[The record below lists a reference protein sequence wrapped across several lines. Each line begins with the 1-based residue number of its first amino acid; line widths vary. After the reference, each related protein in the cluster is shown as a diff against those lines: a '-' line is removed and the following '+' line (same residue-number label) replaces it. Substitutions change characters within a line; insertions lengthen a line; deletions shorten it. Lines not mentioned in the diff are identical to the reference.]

1 MQSFFDVFMKK
12 VSLFTDGSCIKN
24 PGPGGFAAILC
35 YGNAQKEIAL
45 GYILTTNNRMELM
58 AVIKGLNALK
68 EPCEVTITTDSQY
81 VKNGMTKWLEGWK
94 KNGWLTSNKTPVK
107 NQDLWQ
113 SLDKEC
119 QRHKLHWVWVKG
131 HDGHPE
137 NERCDKLARSCAS
150 KNAFTEDI
158 GFKP

>member
-1 MQSFFDVFMKK
+1 MKK
-12 VSLFTDGSCIKN
+12 VSLFTDGSCLKN
-24 PGPGGFAAILC
+24 PGPGGFAAILR
-35 YGNAQKEIAL
+35 YGNAQKEISL
-45 GYILTTNNRMELM
+45 GYTLTTNNRMELM

-94 KNGWLTSNKTPVK
+94 KNGWRTSNKTPVK
-107 NQDLWQ
+107 NKDLWQ
-113 SLDKEC
+113 LLDTEC
-119 QRHKLHWVWVKG
+119 QRHKLHWEWVKG

-137 NERCDKLARSCAS
+137 NERCDQLARSCAS
-150 KNAFTEDI
+150 NEALADDI

>member
-1 MQSFFDVFMKK
+1 MKK

-24 PGPGGFAAILC
+24 PGPGGFAAILR
-35 YGNAQKEIAL
+35 YGDAQKEIAL
-45 GYILTTNNRMELM
+45 GYALTTNNRMELM
-58 AVIKGLNALK
+58 AVIKGLSALK

-81 VKNGMTKWLEGWK
+81 VKNGMTKWLSGWK
-94 KNGWLTSNKTPVK
+94 KNGWRTSNKTPVK

-113 SLDKEC
+113 ILDKEC
-119 QRHKLHWVWVKG
+119 QRHKLHWIWVKG

-137 NERCDKLARSCAS
+137 NERCDKLARACAS
-150 KNAFTEDI
+150 NNAVTEDI